1 MMRKELVI
9 RVLLVLMLIV
19 WFVGGA
25 FMMMFQHS
33 DLVALYGESF
43 SLVVQCMFAFGW
55 LPVVGLVALETKYC

>member
-19 WFVGGA
+19 WFVSGA

-43 SLVVQCMFAFGW
+43 STMVQCVFAFGW
-55 LPVVGLVALETKYC
+55 LGVAGLVALEMKYC